1 MQIFLAILAAWAVIE
16 CLPLIIT
23 FLWWFI
29 KYGIAILF
37 CLLFLFSSD
46 FRANFTTFL
55 REIMDVPIVQL
66 IAFGVILVVY
76 CYLLFPVI
84 KLQVSVMKF
93 QVRLAKKLGWK
104 KYLYKIFRVRK
115 NNVKDDL
122 QEMFGIVLIDFV
134 LIMLF
139 IAFLVSIEK
148 VL

>member
-1 MQIFLAILAAWAVIE
+1 MFMQVFLAILAAWAVIE

-23 FLWWFI
+23 VLWWFI

-46 FRANFTTFL
+46 FRANFTAFL
-55 REIMDVPIVQL
+55 REMMDVSIVQL
-66 IAFGVILVVY
+66 IVFGVTLVVF
-76 CYLLFPVI
+76 CYLLFP
-84 KLQVSVMKF
+84 VMKF

-115 NNVKDDL
+115 NKVKDDL
-122 QEMFGIVLIDFV
+122 QVMYTAGLMYFV

-139 IAFLVSIEK
+139 IAFLVSIGK

>member
-1 MQIFLAILAAWAVIE
+1 MFMQVFLAILAAWAVIE
-16 CLPLIIT
+16 CLPLIII

-46 FRANFTTFL
+46 FRADFTAFL
-55 REIMDVPIVQL
+55 REMMDVPIVQL
-66 IAFGVILVVY
+66 IVFGVMLVVF
-76 CYLLFPVI
+76 CYLLFPV
-84 KLQVSVMKF
+84 VKF

-104 KYLYKIFRVRK
+104 KCLYKIFRVRK
-115 NNVKDDL
+115 NKVKDDL
-122 QEMFGIVLIDFV
+122 EKMFAIGLTDFF

-139 IAFLVSIEK
+139 IAFLVSIGK